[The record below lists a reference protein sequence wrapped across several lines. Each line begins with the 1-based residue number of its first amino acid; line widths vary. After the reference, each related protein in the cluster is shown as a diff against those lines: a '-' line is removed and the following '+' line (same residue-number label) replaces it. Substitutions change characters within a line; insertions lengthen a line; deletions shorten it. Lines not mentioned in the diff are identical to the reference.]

1 MATVDLWMAFALSA
15 APRQRPRVH
24 SLLAK
29 KTGEGTLTA
38 AAVAAAVA
46 GYGGPL
52 ESLFEPLLA
61 LAQDMLSSGRL
72 GAVVAHAQVTPLPL
86 NVPLTHLVALV
97 HHRCGEGSDR
107 AVRGSAEKIA
117 DDAEVL
123 GEGPGGGP

>member
-72 GAVVAHAQVTPLPL
+72 GAVVAHAQVTPLP
-86 NVPLTHLVALV
+86 
-97 HHRCGEGSDR
+97 R
-107 AVRGSAEKIA
+107 ASPSLPRPSPWPPPRRRACPGDIA
-117 DDAEVL
+117 IAVTL
-123 GEGPGGGP
+123 STA